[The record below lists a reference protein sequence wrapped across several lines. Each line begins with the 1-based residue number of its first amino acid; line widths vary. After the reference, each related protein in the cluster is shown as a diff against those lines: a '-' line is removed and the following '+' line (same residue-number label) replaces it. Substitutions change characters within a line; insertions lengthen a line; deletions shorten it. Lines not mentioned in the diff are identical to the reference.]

1 MKIEQTICRNTAVL
15 LDGLNACAG
24 VTWENETTFVKDRCL
39 ISTLWSWGREQG
51 RIATATATKIY
62 TVRDQSAAS
71 SWIVMEG
78 CETAFEMLQRAH
90 YCLEQFIKENT
101 RIYNAT
107 KGIFIQLEERE
118 NARSYMGS

>member
-24 VTWENETTFVKDRCL
+24 VTTWENETTFVKDRCL
-39 ISTLWSWGREQG
+39 ISTLWSWGREQD
-51 RIATATATKIY
+51 RTATRNY
-62 TVRDQSAAS
+62 TVRDHSAAC

-78 CETAFEMLQRAH
+78 CETAFELLQRAH
-90 YCLEQFIKENT
+90 YCLEQFLKENT
-101 RIYNAT
+101 RIYNVT
-107 KGIFIQLEERE
+107 NGIFIQQEERE